1 LAVFFIGSFSYKMI
15 GVETLHTIQ
24 LIMILLVNFTN
35 YKSQL
40 IDFSNL
46 KIVYGQLGEI
56 FIENAQRPNK
66 AY

>member
-1 LAVFFIGSFSYKMI
+1 MI